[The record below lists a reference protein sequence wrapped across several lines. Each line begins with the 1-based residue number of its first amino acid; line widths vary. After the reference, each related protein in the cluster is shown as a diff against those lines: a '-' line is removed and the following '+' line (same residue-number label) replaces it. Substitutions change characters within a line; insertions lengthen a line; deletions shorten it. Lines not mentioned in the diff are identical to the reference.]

1 MAHKGRDRYL
11 KISKDS
17 VFYNALVLSS
27 SGVALQILGFVYRIY
42 LSRLAGAEGLGA
54 VSYTHLG
61 TMNCQAPCEC
71 NCAQTA
77 GYTVGCNDG
86 AFSCGCKCGCKC
98 GCGW

>member
-42 LSRLAGAEGLGA
+42 LSRLAGAEGLG
-54 VSYTHLG
+54 VYRLVLPVFSPVTVKEFPIFSSLLVLDRQ
-61 TMNCQAPCEC
+61 NSLLPCF
-71 NCAQTA
+71 
-77 GYTVGCNDG
+77 VL
-86 AFSCGCKCGCKC
+86 
-98 GCGW
+98 

>member
-42 LSRLAGAEGLGA
+42 LSRLAGAEA
-54 VSYTHLG
+54 VSYTHLDVYKR
-61 TMNCQAPCEC
+61 QP
-71 NCAQTA
+71 
-77 GYTVGCNDG
+77 Y
-86 AFSCGCKCGCKC
+86 
-98 GCGW
+98 